1 VSDQYPPEHGGA
13 SDGDD
18 RHEPDQHDGG
28 TARSEPARGHDGQ
41 AQPGSSHP
49 YGQQYDAGGEG
60 GEHDQHQQVGQQYG
74 AGGQDGQPQQY
85 GQQQYGQPQQ
95 YGQQQYG
102 QPQQY
107 GHGQQQYGQPQQYGQ
122 QQYGQ
127 SGVGGQYG
135 QAPQYG
141 QGGQDGQYGQYGRAA
156 PYGQAVPTGPDGVPP
171 LWAPWYGISFREAIA
186 RFFKKYARFD
196 GRASRSE
203 YWWWVLANGIVVVVI
218 YAILFAVITATGTS
232 STSSTEYGVQAS
244 THSSSGLIAIP
255 LILLGLWLAATL
267 VPNLALGWRRLHD
280 ANLPGGLWIIAVF
293 VGIVGIVFALLPST
307 PEGQRYD
314 EPERG

>member
-1 VSDQYPPEHGGA
+1 MSDQYPPEHGGA

-28 TARSEPARGHDGQ
+28 TARSEPERGHDGQ
-41 AQPGSSHP
+41 A
-49 YGQQYDAGGEG
+49 
-60 GEHDQHQQVGQQYG
+60 
-74 AGGQDGQPQQY
+74 QQY
-85 GQQQYGQPQQ
+85 GQQQYGQQQ

-102 QPQQY
+102 Q
-107 GHGQQQYGQPQQYGQ
+107 QQYGQGGVGEQYGH
-122 QQYGQ
+122 
-127 SGVGGQYG
+127 
-135 QAPQYG
+135 APQYG
-141 QGGQDGQYGQYGRAA
+141 QDGQYGQYGQYGRAA
-156 PYGQAVPTGPDGVPP
+156 PYGQAAPTGPGGVPP
-171 LWAPWYGISFREAIA
+171 LWAPWYGISFPEAIG

-203 YWWWVLANGIVVVVI
+203 YWWWVLANGIVVLVI
-218 YAILFAVITATGTS
+218 YAILFAVIAATGTS

-244 THSSSGLIAIP
+244 THSSSGLISIP
-255 LILLGLWLAATL
+255 LILLGLWWAATL

-293 VGIVGIVFALLPST
+293 VGIVAIVFALLPST